1 MTGFSAKNTPP
12 GAKQSGNI
20 WEILHNLPIFYACC
34 PDMRAVLS
42 FNLLP
47 KPAKNPFNP
56 WLGYWFDMSSNKY
69 LSSLVSRGFTKI
81 LYGTLFALIIRNA
94 FVGNRFYIPRA
105 HHFKANSRSG
115 FKVARKRHDIRDTQT
130 AFLPSHV
137 KLPPWKVIFIHT
149 YHSGCFGEVLVT
161 A

>member
-1 MTGFSAKNTPP
+1 VTFQATFRKTAREGPFTERIVFI
-12 GAKQSGNI
+12 GQDDRLFG
-20 WEILHNLPIFYACC
+20 LPIFYACC

-56 WLGYWFDMSSNKY
+56 WLGYWFDMASNKY
-69 LSSLVSRGFTKI
+69 LSSLVSRGFAKI

-105 HHFKANSRSG
+105 HRFKAIS
-115 FKVARKRHDIRDTQT
+115 K
-130 AFLPSHV
+130 
-137 KLPPWKVIFIHT
+137 
-149 YHSGCFGEVLVT
+149 
-161 A
+161 